1 MRRARLPREGAGP
14 AVMAHCFEC
23 GAAGT
28 LTQCVACLGFFC
40 ERHLHGP
47 AGPSHTCLRD
57 IAQEVPPLECKCG
70 VTWEMA
76 IPRWMSPVLTD
87 MWRRV
92 NCGPGH
98 FQLVAEPRL
107 VADSQTVPL
116 AMPPREGGQLVVIGL
131 VVMLLAGI
139 AGGTLSAFGFWA
151 WLYQQ
156 L

>member
-1 MRRARLPREGAGP
+1 MT
-14 AVMAHCFEC
+14 HCFEC
-23 GAAGT
+23 AAGGT
-28 LTQCVACLGFFC
+28 LTQCVACLGWFC
-40 ERHLHGP
+40 ANEMHSGAGAGVIGP
-47 AGPSHTCLRD
+47 RTHTCLRD
-57 IAQEVPPLECKCG
+57 IAQEVPPLECSCG

-92 NCGPGH
+92 HCGPGH
-98 FQLVAEPRL
+98 FPLVAEPRL

-139 AGGTLSAFGFWA
+139 AGGTLGAFGFWA